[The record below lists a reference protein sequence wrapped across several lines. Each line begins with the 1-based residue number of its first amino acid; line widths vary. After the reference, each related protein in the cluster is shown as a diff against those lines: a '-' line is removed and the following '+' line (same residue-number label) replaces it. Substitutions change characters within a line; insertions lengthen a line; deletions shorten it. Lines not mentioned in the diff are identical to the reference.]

1 MVDGDSRGIGEI
13 RAALEDVI
21 RSRCHLDAI
30 VAELGY
36 LTRTRLQRTADAVA
50 PGAGRAAAQAI
61 RPPQV
66 VTELIIH
73 TFEPTAAELDRA
85 AHQLLDLLSVR
96 RGLPALTPFTPAT
109 TGNLGRA
116 HDASRFGEAASSY
129 LSDVV
134 ADVAQSRSMSKDS
147 AAQVPLVGPAV
158 AAAALDAVVSGTSPA
173 NRDRARAMLTD
184 PACHAVQAHGPH
196 IGEDAQLARLI
207 WAKDFTGIVPW
218 RVRPEDGR
226 VKSKLN
232 SSTVAG
238 GFTSARA
245 MAAPLD
251 AFLTVVD
258 TDAPEFAEALDD
270 HGPGGS
276 VGVFVDAWRAGL
288 GPGDAR
294 LYRGTATRSHDGAA
308 DWYKARAHSMMAE
321 GRCGPPVR
329 AVDHDPILHGP
340 EPGTR
345 LIFRR
350 RGGRWTL
357 ATYFPVSAPEP
368 GDLRPEDFK

>member
-1 MVDGDSRGIGEI
+1 MVDGDGRGIGEI

-21 RSRCHLDAI
+21 RARCHLDTV

-36 LTRTRLQRTADAVA
+36 RTRTRVQRTGDALPAD
-50 PGAGRAAAQAI
+50 AGRAAAQAI
-61 RPPQV
+61 RPPQL
-66 VTELIIH
+66 VTELIAH
-73 TFEPTAAELDRA
+73 TFEPTAAELDRT
-85 AHQLLDLLSVR
+85 AHQLLDLLTVR
-96 RGLPALTPFTPAT
+96 RGLPALASFTPAT

-116 HDASRFGEAASSY
+116 HDASRFGEVASPY
-129 LSDVV
+129 LSDVLV
-134 ADVAQSRSMSKDS
+134 DVVQSTSMSKDS
-147 AAQVPLVGPAV
+147 AAQVALVDPAV
-158 AAAALDAVVSGTSPA
+158 AAAALDDVVSAISPA
-173 NRDRARAMLTD
+173 NRDRARAMLSD

-207 WAKDFTGIVPW
+207 WAKDFTGTVPW

-258 TDAPEFAEALDD
+258 TGAPQFAEVLDD
-270 HGPGGS
+270 QGAGSS

-288 GPGDAR
+288 GPGDAQ
-294 LYRGTATRSHDGAA
+294 LYRGTATGTHDGAA
-308 DWYKARAHSMMAE
+308 DWYKARAHSMMADD
-321 GRCGPPVR
+321 RRGPPVK
-329 AVDHDPILHGP
+329 AVHHDPILRGA

-350 RGGRWTL
+350 RGGRWAL
-357 ATYFPVSAPEP
+357 ATYFPAGAPEP